1 MAPKQRKIALMGF
14 RSVGKSSITI
24 QLVEGQFVD
33 SYDPTIENT
42 FYTTIKVKG
51 QDYSLKLVDTAGQDE
66 YSIFPHS
73 YAMDI
78 HGYCLV
84 YSINNAK
91 SFEVVRIIYDK
102 LLDMTG
108 KIHVPIIL
116 VGNKVDLHLERCVS
130 YQEGKDLANYMKA
143 QFVEV
148 SAKENMAVNSMFQ
161 TLILNIEKQSLAE
174 SPENT
179 QEKHNKCIV
188 S

>member
-1 MAPKQRKIALMGF
+1 MFLYI
-14 RSVGKSSITI
+14 SVSTMLNHLKWYELSTINFWIWLEKFSKLTQFISI
-24 QLVEGQFVD
+24 
-33 SYDPTIENT
+33 YN
-42 FYTTIKVKG
+42 
-51 QDYSLKLVDTAGQDE
+51 
-66 YSIFPHS
+66 
-73 YAMDI
+73 
-78 HGYCLV
+78 
-84 YSINNAK
+84 INNLCFK
-91 SFEVVRIIYDK
+91 SNS
-102 LLDMTG
+102 
-108 KIHVPIIL
+108 VPIIL

-188 S
+188 SWKCQMGSHGFPVSITSAPYTAIPFKTIYGVLLHANLLPSWTYFRLHYI

>member
-1 MAPKQRKIALMGF
+1 M
-14 RSVGKSSITI
+14 
-24 QLVEGQFVD
+24 
-33 SYDPTIENT
+33 
-42 FYTTIKVKG
+42 
-51 QDYSLKLVDTAGQDE
+51 
-66 YSIFPHS
+66 
-73 YAMDI
+73 
-78 HGYCLV
+78 
-84 YSINNAK
+84 
-91 SFEVVRIIYDK
+91 
-102 LLDMTG
+102 
-108 KIHVPIIL
+108 
-116 VGNKVDLHLERCVS
+116 DLHLERCVS